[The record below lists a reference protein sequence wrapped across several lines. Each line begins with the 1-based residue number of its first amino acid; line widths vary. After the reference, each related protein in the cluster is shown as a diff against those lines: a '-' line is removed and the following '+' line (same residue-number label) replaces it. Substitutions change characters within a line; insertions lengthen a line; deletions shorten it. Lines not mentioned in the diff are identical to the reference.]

1 MGDTSTSPPPKVSR
15 YRSQRK
21 AKQQVEET
29 EPPVPDLPQAGPADE
44 GIARSRSRYHRKN
57 AAEGGIGSARPTTAH
72 TQTESPSRS
81 SPARYAS
88 RKGRQRH
95 DSPPAQP
102 GATEIPLREDGYGQP
117 VATPEQTQLNG
128 RSVKH
133 SQSPPRATSS
143 HPDTLTQTPSG
154 ELFPPMR
161 AEPVQTPPQRIRSD
175 GPPQSSQI
183 KATKS
188 VSELPLYDD
197 IDDDR
202 GGCFGLF
209 KRKRDQSV
217 PTSEKTPIARPS
229 RANNGPRA
237 IRAGGGGVVPAT
249 DIPESA
255 INASDRHVIVRFDGH
270 ERSFPVTQLTTPV
283 DIIKSA
289 ATVFSSPMNVKS
301 VVLLEYFRTVGVQ
314 RPLRR
319 YERIRDVLN
328 SWDNDRENSLLL
340 VDPGTGTSE
349 VELSLA
355 GVPSAKPEE
364 QQSWSLSYSQKPGK
378 WEKRYIVLH
387 PSGQLT
393 QQKDPDKPQSQENIA
408 HLSDFDIYTP
418 TQTKLKKVIKPPKRY
433 CFAVKSQQKSM
444 MFESHLNFVHF
455 FCTGDQA
462 TSDAFYSALQEWRSW
477 YLVNVMGEGGKP
489 QARPTD
495 PRALRDG
502 NREPPPTAH
511 KPGGDSFDSHYQL
524 GSYKPLIDPDF
535 ASEPKRP
542 QTSRTSHENPT
553 LPPPPSSS
561 SSSGAKTAGGLLGR
575 SSSNAK
581 THVPKPVVPGKEQ
594 LADNEP
600 LVNLTRRRSTN
611 DRRRNSADGPARSSG
626 GGGAGGL
633 NAGSDAF
640 AQDGLLGRSY
650 TQRQHKP
657 VTERDGRLNT
667 GGGGGAGGNDG
678 GLHRNPSS
686 SAAGARGGG
695 GGKVG
700 PQQSSGGDL
709 RRAVSRRNGGLSGS
723 EPLTTDLH
731 RTGSRRLAPGPPPSA
746 PASSAAGGLHH
757 TPTGPPGG
765 VVVVPEKPLVDLTPE
780 SYQPPQHSLKGKGKG
795 FRPERI
801 GPGGLIDC
809 ATSPEDVVGVPPSME
824 WRGARTGTAVGT
836 AGMKGGSCGAGGAGK
851 IGGGGGVG
859 GGGGGGGGAGPMLDL
874 HEQSKFAPG
883 SLLNRVEREQGGREG
898 GPVIDRGK
906 RVERVELLLGM
917 WVWMW
922 RANKAVR
929 GTVAVPEAA

>member
-1 MGDTSTSPPPKVSR
+1 MEDTSTSPPPMVSR

-21 AKQQVEET
+21 AKQHAEET
-29 EPPVPDLPQAGPADE
+29 EPPVPDLPEPGHADE

-57 AAEGGIGSARPTTAH
+57 PPEGGIGSARPNTAH
-72 TQTESPSRS
+72 AQTESPSRS

-95 DSPPAQP
+95 DSPAAQP
-102 GATEIPLREDGYGQP
+102 GATETPLREDGYGQP
-117 VATPEQTQLNG
+117 AAKPEQARLYG

-133 SQSPPRATSS
+133 SQSPPPATSS
-143 HPDTLTQTPSG
+143 HPETLAQTPSG

-161 AEPVQTPPQRIRSD
+161 AEPVQAPPQRIRSD

-209 KRKRDQSV
+209 KRKRHQTM

-229 RANNGPRA
+229 QVNKGPRT
-237 IRAGGGGVVPAT
+237 IKAGGGGVLPAT

-255 INASDRHVIVRFDGH
+255 VNASDRHVTVRFDGH
-270 ERSFPVTQLTTPV
+270 ERSFPVTPLTTPV

-289 ATVFSSPMNVKS
+289 ATVFSSPMNVNS

-319 YERIRDVLN
+319 YEHIRDVLN

-355 GVPSAKPEE
+355 GVPSAKPAE
-364 QQSWSLSYSQKPGK
+364 QQSWSLTYSQKPGK

-418 TQTKLKKVIKPPKRY
+418 TQTKLKKAIKPPKRY

-477 YLVNVMGEGGKP
+477 YLVNVMGEGGKAQP
-489 QARPTD
+489 RPTGTVNSGG

-502 NREPPPTAH
+502 DRELPTTAH
-511 KPGGDSFDSHYQL
+511 HTGDSFDSPYQL
-524 GSYKPLIDPDF
+524 GSYKPLNDQDRF
-535 ASEPKRP
+535 ENKRP
-542 QTSRTSHENPT
+542 QNSRSSHEDIVP
-553 LPPPPSSS
+553 LPPSSS
-561 SSSGAKTAGGLLGR
+561 GSKGGSGLGR
-575 SSSNAK
+575 TSSTAK
-581 THVPKPVVPGKEQ
+581 KHAPKPLAKEQ

-600 LVNLTRRRSTN
+600 LVNLTRHRST
-611 DRRRNSADGPARSSG
+611 DRRRRNSFDGHGRG
-626 GGGAGGL
+626 GGGP
-633 NAGSDAF
+633 DDF
-640 AQDGLLGRSY
+640 AKDGLPGRSY
-650 TQRQHKP
+650 TQRQQKQAAAG
-657 VTERDGRLNT
+657 ERDRLN
-667 GGGGGAGGNDG
+667 GAKQPFTPGATLLGTSNSHQNDG
-678 GLHRNPSS
+678 PRPSSQDGLHRNPSS
-686 SAAGARGGG
+686 ARSGA
-695 GGKVG
+695 KPV
-700 PQQSSGGDL
+700 QQSNEL
-709 RRAVSRRNGGLSGS
+709 RRNVSRRNAGG
-723 EPLTTDLH
+723 EPPTTTDLH
-731 RTGSRRLAPGPPPSA
+731 RSGSRRIAPVNNNP
-746 PASSAAGGLHH
+746 AGG
-757 TPTGPPGG
+757 PVGGSIPGM
-765 VVVVPEKPLVDLTPE
+765 VVEKPLVDLTPE
-780 SYQPPQHSLKGKGKG
+780 TYEPPQHSLKGKGKG
-795 FRPERI
+795 FHPTRI
-801 GPGGLIDC
+801 GPGGLIDS
-809 ATSPEDVVGVPPSME
+809 ATSPEDVVGVPPSTE
-824 WRGARTGTAVGT
+824 WR
-836 AGMKGGSCGAGGAGK
+836 
-851 IGGGGGVG
+851 GGGGGGRGIVGNGVRSSSGTGADAKGSSG
-859 GGGGGGGGAGPMLDL
+859 GGGGGGGGPMLDL
-874 HEQSKFAPG
+874 SEESKFAPG
-883 SLLNRVEREQGGREG
+883 SLLNRVEREQGRD
-898 GPVIDRGK
+898 GPIIDREK
-906 RVERVELLLGM
+906 RVERFERVGEGY
-917 WVWMW
+917 
-922 RANKAVR
+922 
-929 GTVAVPEAA
+929 

>member
-1 MGDTSTSPPPKVSR
+1 MEDTSSSPPPMVSR

-21 AKQQVEET
+21 AKQHAEET
-29 EPPVPDLPQAGPADE
+29 EPVPELPQGGADE

-57 AAEGGIGSARPTTAH
+57 QPEGGIGSARPTTAEPH
-72 TQTESPSRS
+72 TESPSRS

-95 DSPPAQP
+95 DSPAAQP
-102 GATEIPLREDGYGQP
+102 GATDTPLREDGYGQP
-117 VATPEQTQLNG
+117 AAKPEQAQLNG

-133 SQSPPRATSS
+133 SQSPPPATSS
-143 HPDTLTQTPSG
+143 HPETLAPTPSG

-161 AEPVQTPPQRIRSD
+161 AEPVQAPPQRIRSD

-209 KRKRDQSV
+209 KRKRNQTV

-229 RANNGPRA
+229 QVNKGPRT
-237 IRAGGGGVVPAT
+237 IKAGGGGVVPAT

-255 INASDRHVIVRFDGH
+255 VNASDRHVTVRFDGH
-270 ERSFPVTQLTTPV
+270 ERSFPVTPLTTPV
-283 DIIKSA
+283 GIIKSA

-408 HLSDFDIYTP
+408 HLSDFDVYTP
-418 TQTKLKKVIKPPKRY
+418 TQTKLKKAIKPPKRY

-477 YLVNVMGEGGKP
+477 YLVNVMGEGGKAQP
-489 QARPTD
+489 RPTGTVNTGS
-495 PRALRDG
+495 PRALRDVG
-502 NREPPPTAH
+502 DRELPTTAH
-511 KPGGDSFDSHYQL
+511 HTGDSFDSHYQL
-524 GSYKPLIDPDF
+524 GSYKPLTIDPDP
-535 ASEPKRP
+535 SEVKRP
-542 QTSRTSHENPT
+542 QTSRTSHENPAL
-553 LPPPPSSS
+553 LPPS
-561 SSSGAKTAGGLLGR
+561 SSSGAKAGGGLGR
-575 SSSNAK
+575 TSSSAK
-581 THVPKPVVPGKEQ
+581 KHVPKPIAGKEQ

-600 LVNLTRRRSTN
+600 LVNLTRHRST
-611 DRRRNSADGPARSSG
+611 DRRRRNSADGHVRSG
-626 GGGAGGL
+626 GGG
-633 NAGSDAF
+633 GSDEF
-640 AQDGLLGRSY
+640 AKDGLLGRSY
-650 TQRQHKP
+650 TQRQQKHIAAEQRDRLNGAKP
-657 VTERDGRLNT
+657 LAPQGATLLGGSHHGNDGRPSSQD
-667 GGGGGAGGNDG
+667 GG

-686 SAAGARGGG
+686 SARSGA
-695 GGKVG
+695 K
-700 PQQSSGGDL
+700 PIPSNDL
-709 RRAVSRRNGGLSGS
+709 RRNISRRNGGG
-723 EPLTTDLH
+723 EPTTSDLH
-731 RTGSRRLAPGPPPSA
+731 RS
-746 PASSAAGGLHH
+746 ASSRQRI
-757 TPTGPPGG
+757 PPGSSPAGAALGG
-765 VVVVPEKPLVDLTPE
+765 VEKPLVDLTPE
-780 SYQPPQHSLKGKGKG
+780 TYEPPQHSLKGKGKG

-801 GPGGLIDC
+801 GPGGLIDS
-809 ATSPEDVVGVPPSME
+809 ATSPEDAVGVPPSME
-824 WRGARTGTAVGT
+824 WRGGSGRGMVVGGATAGAGTAGVAVGT
-836 AGMKGGSCGAGGAGK
+836 GVKGSCGGN
-851 IGGGGGVG
+851 GGVG
-859 GGGGGGGGAGPMLDL
+859 GPMLDL
-874 HEQSKFAPG
+874 NEESKFAPG
-883 SLLNRVEREQGGREG
+883 SLLNKVEREQGRD
-898 GPVIDRGK
+898 GPIIDREK
-906 RVERVELLLGM
+906 RVERFERVGEGY
-917 WVWMW
+917 
-922 RANKAVR
+922 
-929 GTVAVPEAA
+929 

>member
-21 AKQQVEET
+21 KKQQAEET
-29 EPPVPDLPQAGPADE
+29 EPPVPDLPDAEHVDD

-57 AAEGGIGSARPTTAH
+57 PPEAGIGSARPTTAH
-72 TQTESPSRS
+72 TQPESPSRS

-95 DSPPAQP
+95 DSPAAQP

-117 VATPEQTQLNG
+117 AAKPEQAPLNG
-128 RSVKH
+128 RSAKQ

-154 ELFPPMR
+154 ELFPPIR
-161 AEPVQTPPQRIRSD
+161 AEPVQAPPQRIRSD

-188 VSELPLYDD
+188 VSELPLYED
-197 IDDDR
+197 IDDNR

-209 KRKRDQSV
+209 KRKRDQTV

-229 RANNGPRA
+229 RVNNGPRT
-237 IRAGGGGVVPAT
+237 IKAGGGGVVPAT

-255 INASDRHVIVRFDGH
+255 VNANERHVTVRFDGH

-340 VDPGTGTSE
+340 VDPRTGTSE

-355 GVPSAKPEE
+355 GVLSAKPED

-455 FCTGDQA
+455 FCTGDHA
-462 TSDAFYSALQEWRSW
+462 TSDAFYSALQQWRSW
-477 YLVNVMGEGGKP
+477 YLVNVMGEGGKSE
-489 QARPTD
+489 
-495 PRALRDG
+495 PRRTGTVKPNGRGALHNDTRDL
-502 NREPPPTAH
+502 PPTAH
-511 KPGGDSFDSHYQL
+511 HKTGGDSFDSHYQL
-524 GSYKPLIDPDF
+524 GSYKPLIDPDLP
-535 ASEPKRP
+535 SETQQRP
-542 QTSRTSHENPT
+542 QTSRTSHDNPSAA
-553 LPPPPSSS
+553 PPSSS
-561 SSSGAKTAGGLLGR
+561 SSGGKAAGGLLGR
-575 SSSNAK
+575 TSSSAK
-581 THVPKPVVPGKEQ
+581 KHVPKPLPGKEQ

-600 LVNLTRRRSTN
+600 LGNLTRHRSTTT
-611 DRRRNSADGPARSSG
+611 DRRRNSADGLGRGAGVG
-626 GGGAGGL
+626 GGS
-633 NAGSDAF
+633 GSDEAF
-640 AQDGLLGRSY
+640 AQNGLLGRSY
-650 TQRQHKP
+650 TQRQQQKDN
-657 VTERDGRLNT
+657 TERDGRLPST
-667 GGGGGAGGNDG
+667 SPDDGGG
-678 GLHRNPSS
+678 GLHRNPSA
-686 SAAGARGGG
+686 SAARGKLAPAGGGELKRGLSRRRGGG
-695 GGKVG
+695 GGG
-700 PQQSSGGDL
+700 E
-709 RRAVSRRNGGLSGS
+709 LS
-723 EPLTTDLH
+723 TDLH
-731 RTGSRRLAPGPPPSA
+731 RSGSRRIAGAPGY
-746 PASSAAGGLHH
+746 PAAAAGG
-757 TPTGPPGG
+757 PGGAPPAGPPTTML
-765 VVVVPEKPLVDLTPE
+765 EKPLVDLTPE
-780 SYQPPQHSLKGKGKG
+780 SYEPPQHSLKGKGKG

-824 WRGARTGTAVGT
+824 WRSGGGGGGGAARGLVGGTGAGGT
-836 AGMKGGSCGAGGAGK
+836 GSAGKNGAGGA
-851 IGGGGGVG
+851 
-859 GGGGGGGGAGPMLDL
+859 GGGGAGPMLDL
-874 HEQSKFAPG
+874 NEESKFVPG
-883 SLLNRVEREQGGREG
+883 SLLNRIEREQGREGVG
-898 GPVIDRGK
+898 GPVIDREK
-906 RVERVELLLGM
+906 RVERVERVGE
-917 WVWMW
+917 
-922 RANKAVR
+922 
-929 GTVAVPEAA
+929 GY

>member
-1 MGDTSTSPPPKVSR
+1 
-15 YRSQRK
+15 
-21 AKQQVEET
+21 
-29 EPPVPDLPQAGPADE
+29 
-44 GIARSRSRYHRKN
+44 
-57 AAEGGIGSARPTTAH
+57 
-72 TQTESPSRS
+72 
-81 SPARYAS
+81 
-88 RKGRQRH
+88 
-95 DSPPAQP
+95 
-102 GATEIPLREDGYGQP
+102 
-117 VATPEQTQLNG
+117 
-128 RSVKH
+128 
-133 SQSPPRATSS
+133 
-143 HPDTLTQTPSG
+143 
-154 ELFPPMR
+154 MR
-161 AEPVQTPPQRIRSD
+161 AEPVQAPPQRIRSD

-209 KRKRDQSV
+209 KRKRDQTG

-229 RANNGPRA
+229 RVNNGPRT
-237 IRAGGGGVVPAT
+237 IKAGGGGVVPAT

-255 INASDRHVIVRFDGH
+255 VNASNRHVTVRFDGH

-289 ATVFSSPMNVKS
+289 ATIFSSPMNVKS

-355 GVPSAKPEE
+355 GVPSAKPVD

-393 QQKDPDKPQSQENIA
+393 QQKDPDKSHSQENIA

-477 YLVNVMGEGGKP
+477 YLVNVMGEGGKAQP
-489 QARPTD
+489 RPTD
-495 PRALRDG
+495 TVNTSGLRAPLRNDT
-502 NREPPPTAH
+502 RDLPTTTVH
-511 KPGGDSFDSHYQL
+511 KTGDSFESHYQL
-524 GSYKPLIDPDF
+524 GSYKPLIDPDL
-535 ASEPKRP
+535 SELKRP
-542 QTSRTSHENPT
+542 QTSRTSHENPA
-553 LPPPPSSS
+553 LPPS
-561 SSSGAKTAGGLLGR
+561 SSSGAKAAGGLAR
-575 SSSNAK
+575 TSSNAK
-581 THVPKPVVPGKEQ
+581 KSVTKPIGGKEQ

-611 DRRRNSADGPARSSG
+611 DRRRNSADGPVRSG
-626 GGGAGGL
+626 GG
-633 NAGSDAF
+633 SDEF
-640 AQDGLLGRSY
+640 AKDGLLGRSY
-650 TQRQHKP
+650 TQRQKQM
-657 VTERDGRLNT
+657 TEREKLSAASKGFTPGTTLLGNGTSHLNDPPRP
-667 GGGGGAGGNDG
+667 AGSQDD

-686 SAAGARGGG
+686 SAATRGKPAPHSAG
-695 GGKVG
+695 
-700 PQQSSGGDL
+700 GGDL
-709 RRAVSRRNGGLSGS
+709 RRAVSRRAGGGGVGAS
-723 EPLTTDLH
+723 ETPTTTDLH
-731 RTGSRRLAPGPPPSA
+731 RSGSRRIPAPGTSAA
-746 PASSAAGGLHH
+746 PAGAV
-757 TPTGPPGG
+757 PGALM
-765 VVVVPEKPLVDLTPE
+765 VDKPLVDLTPE
-780 SYQPPQHSLKGKGKG
+780 SYEPPQHSLKGKGKG

-824 WRGARTGTAVGT
+824 WRGGVARGLVGG
-836 AGMKGGSCGAGGAGK
+836 AGAGGVGGAGGTGGMGRS
-851 IGGGGGVG
+851 GGGGGAG
-859 GGGGGGGGAGPMLDL
+859 AGAGPMLDL
-874 HEQSKFAPG
+874 NEASKFVPG
-883 SLLNRVEREQGGREG
+883 SLLNRVEREQQGREA
-898 GPVIDRGK
+898 GPVIDREK
-906 RVERVELLLGM
+906 RVERVERVGE
-917 WVWMW
+917 
-922 RANKAVR
+922 
-929 GTVAVPEAA
+929 GY

>member
-21 AKQQVEET
+21 KQQQAEET
-29 EPPVPDLPQAGPADE
+29 EPPVPDFPDAEHVDD

-57 AAEGGIGSARPTTAH
+57 PPEGGIGCARPTTAH

-95 DSPPAQP
+95 DSPAAQP

-117 VATPEQTQLNG
+117 AAKPEQAQLND
-128 RSVKH
+128 RSAKQ
-133 SQSPPRATSS
+133 SQSPSRATSS

-154 ELFPPMR
+154 ELFPPIR
-161 AEPVQTPPQRIRSD
+161 AEPVQAPPQRIRSD

-188 VSELPLYDD
+188 VSELPLYED
-197 IDDDR
+197 IDDSR

-209 KRKRDQSV
+209 KRKRDQTV

-229 RANNGPRA
+229 RVNNGPRT
-237 IRAGGGGVVPAT
+237 IKAGGGGVVPAT

-255 INASDRHVIVRFDGH
+255 INASDRHVTVRFDGH

-289 ATVFSSPMNVKS
+289 ATIFSSPMNVNS

-355 GVPSAKPEE
+355 GVPSAKPED

-387 PSGQLT
+387 SSGQLT

-462 TSDAFYSALQEWRSW
+462 TSDAFYSALQQWRSW
-477 YLVNVMGEGGKP
+477 YLVNVMGEGGKSE
-489 QARPTD
+489 
-495 PRALRDG
+495 PRRTGTVKPGGKAALRNDT
-502 NREPPPTAH
+502 RDLPPAAH
-511 KPGGDSFDSHYQL
+511 HKTGGDSFDSHYQL
-524 GSYKPLIDPDF
+524 GSYKPLIDPDP
-535 ASEPKRP
+535 ASEPQQRP
-542 QTSRTSHENPT
+542 QTSRTSHDNPSAA
-553 LPPPPSSS
+553 PPSSS
-561 SSSGAKTAGGLLGR
+561 SSSGAKVAGLGR
-575 SSSNAK
+575 TSSNAK
-581 THVPKPVVPGKEQ
+581 KHLPKPLPGKEQ

-600 LVNLTRRRSTN
+600 LGNLTRHRSTTT
-611 DRRRNSADGPARSSG
+611 DRRRNSADGLVRSPGSG
-626 GGGAGGL
+626 GGGS
-633 NAGSDAF
+633 GSDEAF
-640 AQDGLLGRSY
+640 ARDGLLGRSY
-650 TQRQHKP
+650 TQRQQQKHNL
-657 VTERDGRLNT
+657 ERDGRLPSSS
-667 GGGGGAGGNDG
+667 NDDGG
-678 GLHRNPSS
+678 GLHRNPSA
-686 SAAGARGGG
+686 SAARGKQAQAGGELKRGVSRRRGGG
-695 GGKVG
+695 GG
-700 PQQSSGGDL
+700 GG
-709 RRAVSRRNGGLSGS
+709 G
-723 EPLTTDLH
+723 EPSTDLH
-731 RTGSRRLAPGPPPSA
+731 RAGSRRIAAPGN
-746 PASSAAGGLHH
+746 PAAAGAGGAPPAGL
-757 TPTGPPGG
+757 PTTM
-765 VVVVPEKPLVDLTPE
+765 VEKPLVDLTPE
-780 SYQPPQHSLKGKGKG
+780 SYEPPQHSLKGKGKG

-824 WRGARTGTAVGT
+824 WRSGGGGAARGLVG
-836 AGMKGGSCGAGGAGK
+836 GGVTGGAGK
-851 IGGGGGVG
+851 SSSGSSGAGSAGV
-859 GGGGGGGGAGPMLDL
+859 GPMLDL
-874 HEQSKFAPG
+874 NEESKFVPG
-883 SLLNRVEREQGGREG
+883 SLLNRIERTQGREGG
-898 GPVIDRGK
+898 GPVIDREK
-906 RVERVELLLGM
+906 RVERVERVGE
-917 WVWMW
+917 
-922 RANKAVR
+922 
-929 GTVAVPEAA
+929 GY

>member
-21 AKQQVEET
+21 AKQPTEET
-29 EPPVPDLPQAGPADE
+29 EPPVPDLPQAGHADE

-57 AAEGGIGSARPTTAH
+57 PPEGGIGSARPTTAH

-95 DSPPAQP
+95 DSPAAQP

-117 VATPEQTQLNG
+117 ASKPEQAQLNG

-133 SQSPPRATSS
+133 SQSPPQATSS

-175 GPPQSSQI
+175 GPPLSGQI
-183 KATKS
+183 KAKKS

-209 KRKRDQSV
+209 KRKRDQTV

-229 RANNGPRA
+229 RVNNGPRT
-237 IRAGGGGVVPAT
+237 IKAGGGGVVPAT

-255 INASDRHVIVRFDGH
+255 VNASDRHVIVRFDGH
-270 ERSFPVTQLTTPV
+270 ERSFPVTQLTTPI

-328 SWDNDRENSLLL
+328 SWDNDRENSLL

-355 GVPSAKPEE
+355 GVPPAKPEE

-393 QQKDPDKPQSQENIA
+393 QQKDPDKPHSQENIA

-477 YLVNVMGEGGKP
+477 YLVNVMGEGGKAQP
-489 QARPTD
+489 RPTD
-495 PRALRDG
+495 TVNTRAFHDG
-502 NREPPPTAH
+502 NRDLPTTTAH
-511 KPGGDSFDSHYQL
+511 KTGDSFDSHYQL
-524 GSYKPLIDPDF
+524 GSYKPLIDPDPSF
-535 ASEPKRP
+535 EPKRP
-542 QTSRTSHENPT
+542 QTSRTSHENPA
-553 LPPPPSSS
+553 LPQPPS
-561 SSSGAKTAGGLLGR
+561 SSSGAKAAGLGR
-575 SSSNAK
+575 ASSTAK
-581 THVPKPVVPGKEQ
+581 KHAPKAIGGEQ

-611 DRRRNSADGPARSSG
+611 DRRRNSADGPARSG
-626 GGGAGGL
+626 GG
-633 NAGSDAF
+633 SDEF
-640 AQDGLLGRSY
+640 AKDGLLGRSY
-650 TQRQHKP
+650 TQRQKQM
-657 VTERDGRLNT
+657 TERDKLNT
-667 GGGGGAGGNDG
+667 TKPFTPGATLLGNGPSHLNDPPRPAGSQDEG

-686 SAAGARGGG
+686 AARAA
-695 GGKVG
+695 KPPHHSVG
-700 PQQSSGGDL
+700 GGDL
-709 RRAVSRRNGGLSGS
+709 RRGLSRRRAGGSGGD
-723 EPLTTDLH
+723 PPTTTTDLY
-731 RTGSRRLAPGPPPSA
+731 RSASSRQNSRPTNPAAGAAGGGGAAPPGPPMM
-746 PASSAAGGLHH
+746 
-757 TPTGPPGG
+757 
-765 VVVVPEKPLVDLTPE
+765 VDKPLVDLTPE
-780 SYQPPQHSLKGKGKG
+780 SYEPPQHSLKGKGKG

-809 ATSPEDVVGVPPSME
+809 ATSPEDVVGVPPSTE
-824 WRGARTGTAVGT
+824 WRGGVARGLVGG
-836 AGMKGGSCGAGGAGK
+836 AGAGGAGVT
-851 IGGGGGVG
+851 GRSCG
-859 GGGGGGGGAGPMLDL
+859 GGGGGGGGAGVGAGPMLDL
-874 HEQSKFAPG
+874 NEEFKFVPG
-883 SLLNRVEREQGGREG
+883 SLLNRVEREQGREGG
-898 GPVIDRGK
+898 GPVIDREK
-906 RVERVELLLGM
+906 RVERVERVGE
-917 WVWMW
+917 
-922 RANKAVR
+922 
-929 GTVAVPEAA
+929 GY

>member
-1 MGDTSTSPPPKVSR
+1 MEDTSTSPPPMVSR

-21 AKQQVEET
+21 AKQHAEET
-29 EPPVPDLPQAGPADE
+29 EPPVPDLPEPGHADE

-57 AAEGGIGSARPTTAH
+57 PPEGGIGSARPNTAH

-95 DSPPAQP
+95 DSPAAQP
-102 GATEIPLREDGYGQP
+102 GATETPLREDGYGQP
-117 VATPEQTQLNG
+117 AAKPEQARLNG

-133 SQSPPRATSS
+133 SQSPPPATSS
-143 HPDTLTQTPSG
+143 HPETLAQTPSG

-161 AEPVQTPPQRIRSD
+161 AEPVQAPPQRIRSD

-209 KRKRDQSV
+209 KRKRHQTV
-217 PTSEKTPIARPS
+217 PASEKTPIARPS
-229 RANNGPRA
+229 QVSKGPRT
-237 IRAGGGGVVPAT
+237 IKAGGGGVVPAT

-255 INASDRHVIVRFDGH
+255 VNASDRHVTVRFDGH
-270 ERSFPVTQLTTPV
+270 ERSFPVTPLTTPV

-340 VDPGTGTSE
+340 VDPDTGTSE

-355 GVPSAKPEE
+355 GVPSAKPAE
-364 QQSWSLSYSQKPGK
+364 QQSWSLTYSQKPGK

-418 TQTKLKKVIKPPKRY
+418 TQTKLKKAIKPPKRY

-477 YLVNVMGEGGKP
+477 YLVNVMGEGSKAQP
-489 QARPTD
+489 RPTGTVNSGG

-502 NREPPPTAH
+502 DREFPTTAH
-511 KPGGDSFDSHYQL
+511 HTRDSFDSHYQL
-524 GSYKPLIDPDF
+524 GSYKPLIDQDRL
-535 ASEPKRP
+535 ENKRP
-542 QTSRTSHENPT
+542 HTSRSSHENTAP
-553 LPPPPSSS
+553 PPPPSS
-561 SSSGAKTAGGLLGR
+561 GAKGGSGLGR
-575 SSSNAK
+575 NPSSAAK
-581 THVPKPVVPGKEQ
+581 KHAPPPPQTLGKEQ

-600 LVNLTRRRSTN
+600 LGNLARHRST
-611 DRRRNSADGPARSSG
+611 DRRRNSSDGHGHGRGRG
-626 GGGAGGL
+626 GGGG
-633 NAGSDAF
+633 GSDDF
-640 AQDGLLGRSY
+640 AKDALLGRSY
-650 TQRQHKP
+650 TQRQQKQ
-657 VTERDGRLNT
+657 TAAGERDRLS
-667 GGGGGAGGNDG
+667 GAKQPFTPGATLLGTSNSHQNDG
-678 GLHRNPSS
+678 PRPSSQDGLHRHPSS
-686 SAAGARGGG
+686 ARGGAKTTQQSNELRRNVSRRNAGG
-695 GGKVG
+695 GGK
-700 PQQSSGGDL
+700 
-709 RRAVSRRNGGLSGS
+709 
-723 EPLTTDLH
+723 LTTDLH
-731 RTGSRRLAPGPPPSA
+731 RSGSHRIA
-746 PASSAAGGLHH
+746 PATNSPAGG
-757 TPTGPPGG
+757 PVGGG
-765 VVVVPEKPLVDLTPE
+765 VPGMVVEKPLVDLTPE
-780 SYQPPQHSLKGKGKG
+780 TYEPPQHSLKGKGKG
-795 FRPERI
+795 FHPTRI
-801 GPGGLIDC
+801 GPGGLIDS
-809 ATSPEDVVGVPPSME
+809 ATSPEDVVGVPPSTE
-824 WRGARTGTAVGT
+824 WR
-836 AGMKGGSCGAGGAGK
+836 
-851 IGGGGGVG
+851 G
-859 GGGGGGGGAGPMLDL
+859 GGGGGRGVVGNGVGSSSGTGVGAKGGGGGGPMLDL
-874 HEQSKFAPG
+874 SEESKFAPG
-883 SLLNRVEREQGGREG
+883 SLLNRVEREQGRD
-898 GPVIDRGK
+898 GPIIDREK
-906 RVERVELLLGM
+906 RVERFERVGEGY
-917 WVWMW
+917 
-922 RANKAVR
+922 
-929 GTVAVPEAA
+929 

>member
-1 MGDTSTSPPPKVSR
+1 MVSR

-21 AKQQVEET
+21 PKQQAEER
-29 EPPVPDLPQAGPADE
+29 EPVPELPQGGADE

-57 AAEGGIGSARPTTAH
+57 QAEGGIGSARPTTAEAP
-72 TQTESPSRS
+72 TESPSRS

-95 DSPPAQP
+95 DSPAAQP
-102 GATEIPLREDGYGQP
+102 GATETPLREDGYGHPSAKPQQ
-117 VATPEQTQLNG
+117 AQLNG
-128 RSVKH
+128 RSDKH
-133 SQSPPRATSS
+133 SHSPPRATSM
-143 HPDTLTQTPSG
+143 HPETLAQTPSG
-154 ELFPPMR
+154 ELFPPIR
-161 AEPVQTPPQRIRSD
+161 AEPVQAPPQRIRSD

-209 KRKRDQSV
+209 KRKRHQTV
-217 PTSEKTPIARPS
+217 PASEKAPIARPS
-229 RANNGPRA
+229 QVTKGRRT
-237 IRAGGGGVVPAT
+237 IKAGGGGVVPAT

-255 INASDRHVIVRFDGH
+255 VNASDRHVTVRFDGH
-270 ERSFPVTQLTTPV
+270 ERSFPVTPQTTPV

-289 ATVFSSPMNVKS
+289 ATVFSSPMNVKG

-393 QQKDPDKPQSQENIA
+393 QQKDPDKPQTQENIA

-418 TQTKLKKVIKPPKRY
+418 TQTKLKKAIKPPKRY

-477 YLVNVMGEGGKP
+477 YLVNVMGEGGKAQP
-489 QARPTD
+489 RRTGTVNTGG

-502 NREPPPTAH
+502 DREPPTTAH
-511 KPGGDSFDSHYQL
+511 HTGGSFDSHHQL
-524 GSYKPLIDPDF
+524 GSYKPLIDQDRF
-535 ASEPKRP
+535 ENKRP
-542 QTSRTSHENPT
+542 QTSRTSQENT
-553 LPPPPSSS
+553 AAPPPSS
-561 SSSGAKTAGGLLGR
+561 GAKGGGLGR
-575 SSSNAK
+575 NPSSAAK
-581 THVPKPVVPGKEQ
+581 KHAAPKTLGKEQ

-600 LVNLTRRRSTN
+600 LVNLARRRST
-611 DRRRNSADGPARSSG
+611 DQRRNSSDGHSRG
-626 GGGAGGL
+626 GG
-633 NAGSDAF
+633 SSEDF
-640 AQDGLLGRSY
+640 AKDSLLGRSY
-650 TQRQHKP
+650 TQRQQKQ
-657 VTERDGRLNT
+657 TAAEQRDRLNSSKQPFT
-667 GGGGGAGGNDG
+667 SGATLLGNSSNSNTHSNDG
-678 GLHRNPSS
+678 PLRPSSQDGSSGNLHRHPSS
-686 SAAGARGGG
+686 AR
-695 GGKVG
+695 
-700 PQQSSGGDL
+700 SGTKPTDL
-709 RRAVSRRNGGLSGS
+709 RRNVSRRNGSG
-723 EPLTTDLH
+723 EPTSTSTTDLH
-731 RTGSRRLAPGPPPSA
+731 RSGSRRIAAPNHNPVGGGALVGGAGVGGSG
-746 PASSAAGGLHH
+746 GGL
-757 TPTGPPGG
+757 PGL
-765 VVVVPEKPLVDLTPE
+765 VEKPLVDLTPE
-780 SYQPPQHSLKGKGKG
+780 TYEPPQHSLKGKGKG

-801 GPGGLIDC
+801 GPGGLIEA
-809 ATSPEDVVGVPPSME
+809 ATSPPEDGVGAPPSVE
-824 WRGARTGTAVGT
+824 WRSGSGR
-836 AGMKGGSCGAGGAGK
+836 GMMIGGGAGVGSAK
-851 IGGGGGVG
+851 GGGSGVG
-859 GGGGGGGGAGPMLDL
+859 GGGPMLDL
-874 HEQSKFAPG
+874 NEDSKFAPG
-883 SLLNRVEREQGGREG
+883 GLLNRVEREQGRE

-906 RVERVELLLGM
+906 RVERFERVGEGY
-917 WVWMW
+917 
-922 RANKAVR
+922 
-929 GTVAVPEAA
+929 

>member
-1 MGDTSTSPPPKVSR
+1 MGDTSTSPPTKVSR

-21 AKQQVEET
+21 AKRQAEET
-29 EPPVPDLPQAGPADE
+29 QPSVPDLPQAGPADE

-57 AAEGGIGSARPTTAH
+57 PPEGGIGSARPTTAH

-88 RKGRQRH
+88 RKGRHRH
-95 DSPPAQP
+95 DSPTAQP
-102 GATEIPLREDGYGQP
+102 GATEIPMREDGYGQS
-117 VATPEQTQLNG
+117 AAKPEQAQSNG

-133 SQSPPRATSS
+133 SQSPPRPTSS

-161 AEPVQTPPQRIRSD
+161 AERVQTPPHRIRND

-197 IDDDR
+197 IDDNR

-237 IRAGGGGVVPAT
+237 IKAGGVVPAT

-255 INASDRHVIVRFDGH
+255 INASDRHVTVRFDGH

-340 VDPGTGTSE
+340 VDPGTGSSE

-393 QQKDPDKPQSQENIA
+393 QQKDPDKPHSQENIA

-418 TQTKLKKVIKPPKRY
+418 TQTKLKKVINPPKRY

-477 YLVNVMGEGGKP
+477 YLVNVMGEGGKA
-489 QARPTD
+489 QTRPTD
-495 PRALRDG
+495 TRALRDG
-502 NREPPPTAH
+502 NRDLPPTAH
-511 KPGGDSFDSHYQL
+511 KPGHSFDSHYQL
-524 GSYKPLIDPDF
+524 GSYKTLIDPDP
-535 ASEPKRP
+535 ASEPKHP
-542 QTSRTSHENPT
+542 QTSRTSHENT
-553 LPPPPSSS
+553 APPPSSS
-561 SSSGAKTAGGLLGR
+561 SSGAKAVGLGR
-575 SSSNAK
+575 ASSNAK
-581 THVPKPVVPGKEQ
+581 KSVTKPVPGPVPGQEQ

-611 DRRRNSADGPARSSG
+611 DRRRNSADGSGAVRSG
-626 GGGAGGL
+626 GGGGGD
-633 NAGSDAF
+633 GSKEF
-640 AQDGLLGRSY
+640 AKDGLLGRSY

-657 VTERDGRLNT
+657 ATERDGRLNAAA
-667 GGGGGAGGNDG
+667 GAGGEDG

-686 SAAGARGGG
+686 SAAAARGGGGG

-700 PQQSSGGDL
+700 LQQSSGGDL
-709 RRAVSRRNGGLSGS
+709 RRGASRRGGGGCGI
-723 EPLTTDLH
+723 PTTDLH
-731 RTGSRRLAPGPPPSA
+731 RTGSRRLAPGPPSA
-746 PASSAAGGLHH
+746 PASSAAGVHH
-757 TPTGPPGG
+757 APTGPGG
-765 VVVVPEKPLVDLTPE
+765 VVVPEKPLVDLTPE
-780 SYQPPQHSLKGKGKG
+780 TYEPPQHSLKGKGKG
-795 FRPERI
+795 FRPERV

-824 WRGARTGTAVGT
+824 WRGVAAAARGLVGGGAATA
-836 AGMKGGSCGAGGAGK
+836 AGGAGK
-851 IGGGGGVG
+851 SLAG
-859 GGGGGGGGAGPMLDL
+859 GGGGGGNGNGNRSGSGSGGGGPMLDL
-874 HEQSKFAPG
+874 HEASKFAPG
-883 SLLNRVEREQGGREG
+883 SLLNRVERE
-898 GPVIDRGK
+898 
-906 RVERVELLLGM
+906 
-917 WVWMW
+917 
-922 RANKAVR
+922 
-929 GTVAVPEAA
+929 

>member
-1 MGDTSTSPPPKVSR
+1 MEDTSSSPPPMVSR

-21 AKQQVEET
+21 AKQHAEET
-29 EPPVPDLPQAGPADE
+29 EPVPELPQGGADE

-57 AAEGGIGSARPTTAH
+57 QPEGGIGSARPTTAEPH
-72 TQTESPSRS
+72 TESPSRS

-95 DSPPAQP
+95 DSPAAQP
-102 GATEIPLREDGYGQP
+102 GATDTPLREDGYGQP
-117 VATPEQTQLNG
+117 AAKPEQAQLNG

-133 SQSPPRATSS
+133 SQSPPPATSS
-143 HPDTLTQTPSG
+143 HPETLAQTPSG

-161 AEPVQTPPQRIRSD
+161 AEPVQAPPQRIRSD

-209 KRKRDQSV
+209 KRKRNQTV
-217 PTSEKTPIARPS
+217 PASEKTPIARPS
-229 RANNGPRA
+229 QVNKGPRT
-237 IRAGGGGVVPAT
+237 IKAGGGGVVPAT

-255 INASDRHVIVRFDGH
+255 VNASDRHVTVRFDGH
-270 ERSFPVTQLTTPV
+270 ERSFPVTPLTTPV

-364 QQSWSLSYSQKPGK
+364 QQSWSLTYSQKPGK

-418 TQTKLKKVIKPPKRY
+418 TQTKLKKAIKPPKRY

-444 MFESHLNFVHF
+444 MFESDLNFVHF

-477 YLVNVMGEGGKP
+477 YLVNVMGEGGKAQP
-489 QARPTD
+489 RPTGTVNTGG
-495 PRALRDG
+495 PRAVRDFG
-502 NREPPPTAH
+502 DRELPTTAH
-511 KPGGDSFDSHYQL
+511 HTGDSFDSHYQL
-524 GSYKPLIDPDF
+524 GSYKPLIDQDGF
-535 ASEPKRP
+535 ENKRP
-542 QTSRTSHENPT
+542 QTSRSSHENT
-553 LPPPPSSS
+553 APPPQPP
-561 SSSGAKTAGGLLGR
+561 SSGAKGGSGLGR
-575 SSSNAK
+575 TSSSAAK
-581 THVPKPVVPGKEQ
+581 KHAALPKALGKEQ

-600 LVNLTRRRSTN
+600 LGNLARHRST
-611 DRRRNSADGPARSSG
+611 DRRRNSSDGHGRG
-626 GGGAGGL
+626 GGG
-633 NAGSDAF
+633 SDDF
-640 AQDGLLGRSY
+640 AKDGLLGRSY
-650 TQRQHKP
+650 TQRQQKQ
-657 VTERDGRLNT
+657 TAAGERDRLNAAKPFT
-667 GGGGGAGGNDG
+667 SGATLLGRSNSHQNDGPRPSSQDGGGG

-686 SAAGARGGG
+686 ARSGA
-695 GGKVG
+695 KPV
-700 PQQSSGGDL
+700 QQSNEL
-709 RRAVSRRNGGLSGS
+709 RRNVSRRNGGGGGIGG
-723 EPLTTDLH
+723 EPTTDLH
-731 RTGSRRLAPGPPPSA
+731 RSGSSRQRIA
-746 PASSAAGGLHH
+746 PANSNIPAGG
-757 TPTGPPGG
+757 PVGGSIPGM
-765 VVVVPEKPLVDLTPE
+765 VLVDKPLVDLTPE
-780 SYQPPQHSLKGKGKG
+780 TYEPPQHSLKGKGKG

-801 GPGGLIDC
+801 GPGGLIDS

-824 WRGARTGTAVGT
+824 WRGGSGGGGRGIVGNGISSGTG
-836 AGMKGGSCGAGGAGK
+836 AGAKGGSGGS
-851 IGGGGGVG
+851 GGG
-859 GGGGGGGGAGPMLDL
+859 GPMLDL
-874 HEQSKFAPG
+874 SEESKFAPG
-883 SLLNRVEREQGGREG
+883 SLLNRVEREQGREA
-898 GPVIDRGK
+898 GPVIDREK
-906 RVERVELLLGM
+906 RVERFERVGEGY
-917 WVWMW
+917 
-922 RANKAVR
+922 
-929 GTVAVPEAA
+929 